1 MLTFLNT
8 LQIFFLYGTKKYSLL
23 YISNIGF
30 FRVLLHLERLLKNK
44 ILQFIPLQWLKVRA
58 MFNSLT
64 TLDLEEKKSK
74 PRIPASGCGG
84 KEWVLSDRGSRII
97 CSSIIFRSS
106 KEYFKGYRASMLKA

>member
-44 ILQFIPLQWLKVRA
+44 ILQFIPLCRQKVRA
-58 MFNSLT
+58 MSYPPT
-64 TLDLEEKKSK
+64 TLDVEVSK
-74 PRIPASGCGG
+74 EQPNKPTNGCGG
-84 KEWVLSDRGSRII
+84 KEWELSDRGSRNILNLYI
-97 CSSIIFRSS
+97 CKSALC
-106 KEYFKGYRASMLKA
+106 YFYGYRGDMLKN

>member
-1 MLTFLNT
+1 
-8 LQIFFLYGTKKYSLL
+8 LL
-23 YISNIGF
+23 YIHDIGF
-30 FRVLLHLERLLKNK
+30 FLVLLPFRVALKNK
-44 ILQFIPLQWLKVRA
+44 TIQFIPLQWLKVRA

-84 KEWVLSDRGSRII
+84 KEWVLSDRGCQFI